1 MSENDCDTGK
11 NIENI
16 IIKNLK
22 NNYLSPETIKYKKIG
37 NYILSNTIGIG
48 TFSKVKLGIHYP
60 TQEKVAIKILDKEKI
75 KDENDIERISR
86 EIHILKVLKHDNII
100 QLYENIS
107 SERHIY
113 IIMEFINGKNLFH
126 YIYTSKKLN
135 ENKACYYFRQLISAL
150 EYLHTL
156 GIVHRDIKPENIL
169 LTKDYKK
176 IKLVDFGLSNSYRH
190 GNLLKTAC
198 GSPCFAAPE
207 MISGKYYNGLY
218 SDLWSCGVVLYYML
232 TGKLPFDDSNIKVLY
247 RKIKNGDYVIPNFL
261 SDVTKDFIRKILTV
275 NPEKRIKINDLKN
288 HPFFNF
294 DQITLCKGILI
305 GIDDIYIDYDL
316 VKEIKLNYFFDN
328 DKVTEEC
335 ICEYILKN
343 YHNNITATYYL
354 LLKKK
359 ENEKKIENEI
369 ENKFENIKENEK
381 NKKEENKQIK
391 NNENDNKNKIN
402 DINSKI
408 NNNELNENNKNQ
420 YQNNNNNNNND
431 NNINMNNSN
440 NEYNILVINNILTES
455 SINSSNI
462 LKNEKKNHP
471 KEKINL
477 INANQKIKLNELVNL
492 NHNLITTKLNINSV
506 ISNHIK
512 KNNNSRNI
520 NKHKNQALS
529 LGGVPLMNKT
539 TNIFHTLN
547 TYKIGFKKDIKK
559 YIFNSPNLS
568 EENLKYNNLK
578 TYNKQTRK
586 RIISS
591 NLSRNIKSLNQAKT
605 QFKNDNKV
613 KRSNLNKNINGLYIK
628 KLFEKD
634 NSNNQKTNN
643 GNNDV
648 SFNLT
653 NYISNPRNK
662 LIYNFKK
669 NSLYRNQLKPTFHS
683 KQNSKNHSNIYEI
696 ENSQKNQSKNNKP
709 QKLIINEWK
718 TLNSFLRNRLSLN
731 LKDSNKKKQL
741 VYNTNSLSNEK
752 DQYVNGSINNKNV
765 FNGDKNIDKNL
776 KRIKN
781 NKHNYLFSN
790 IKTKKN
796 EIDESKTI
804 NFGNEIRKNILKQKK
819 QKMRT
824 ISNYSIYNYIY
835 NEKIQF
841 TKSKNSTY
849 NSKEKNNS
857 LSIKSSSS
865 KRQNLNVN
873 LFKNQNK
880 VKNLSIKI

>member
-1 MSENDCDTGK
+1 MSENESDTGK

-16 IIKNLK
+16 IIKNIK
-22 NNYLSPETIKYKKIG
+22 NNSLSPETIKYKKIG

-48 TFSKVKLGIHYP
+48 TFSKVKLGIHFP
-60 TQEKVAIKILDKEKI
+60 TQQKVAIKILDKEKI

-126 YIYTSKKLN
+126 YIYTYKRIN
-135 ENKACYYFRQLISAL
+135 ENKASYYFRQLISAL

-190 GNLLKTAC
+190 GSLLKTAC

-288 HPFFNF
+288 HPFFNI
-294 DQITLCKGILI
+294 DKIPLCKGILI

-316 VKEIKLNYFFDN
+316 VKEIKLNYFFEN
-328 DKVTEEC
+328 EKVTEEY
-335 ICEYILKN
+335 IIENILKN

-359 ENEKKIENEI
+359 ENENKKENEI
-369 ENKFENIKENEK
+369 ENKCENKKENEK
-381 NKKEENKQIK
+381 NKGEEYENKQIK
-391 NNENDNKNKIN
+391 NNQNDNQNQIN
-402 DINSKI
+402 IIDSKI
-408 NNNELNENNKNQ
+408 NNNQLNEKNKNQ
-420 YQNNNNNNNND
+420 SQNNNND
-431 NNINMNNSN
+431 NINMNNSN
-440 NEYNILVINNILTES
+440 NECNILVINNILTES
-455 SINSSNI
+455 SINTSNI
-462 LKNEKKNHP
+462 LKNEKNNP
-471 KEKINL
+471 KDKINL
-477 INANQKIKLNELVNL
+477 INVNQKIKLNKLENL
-492 NHNLITTKLNINSV
+492 NNNLITTKLNINNV
-506 ISNHIK
+506 ISDHLK

-520 NKHKNQALS
+520 KKHKNQALS
-529 LGGVPLMNKT
+529 LGGGVPLMNKT

-547 TYKIGFKKDIKK
+547 SYKIGFKKDLKK

-578 TYNKQTRK
+578 TYHKQTRK

-591 NLSRNIKSLNQAKT
+591 NLSRNIKSLNQART

-613 KRSNLNKNINGLYIK
+613 KKYNLNKNINGLYIK
-628 KLFEKD
+628 KLFDKD
-634 NSNNQKTNN
+634 YSNSQKTNN
-643 GNNDV
+643 GNNDI

-662 LIYNFKK
+662 LIYNFKM

-696 ENSQKNQSKNNKP
+696 ENTQKIHSKNNKP

-731 LKDSNKKKQL
+731 LKNSNKKNQL

-752 DQYVNGSINNKNV
+752 DQCTNGSNNNKTINN
-765 FNGDKNIDKNL
+765 GEKNIDKNL
-776 KRIKN
+776 KGIKN

-790 IKTKKN
+790 MQTKKN
-796 EIDESKTI
+796 EIDESKNI
-804 NFGNEIRKNILKQKK
+804 NFGNGIRRNILKQKK

-824 ISNYSIYNYIY
+824 ISNYSIYNSIY
-835 NEKIQF
+835 NEKVQF
-841 TKSKNSTY
+841 TKPKNSTY
-849 NSKEKNNS
+849 NSKDKNIS

-865 KRQNLNVN
+865 KRKNINEN
-873 LFKNQNK
+873 LFKNKNK

>member
-1 MSENDCDTGK
+1 MSENESDTGK

-16 IIKNLK
+16 IIKNIK
-22 NNYLSPETIKYKKIG
+22 NNSLSPETIKYKKIG

-48 TFSKVKLGIHYP
+48 TFSKVKLGIHFP
-60 TQEKVAIKILDKEKI
+60 TQQKVAIKILDKEKI

-126 YIYTSKKLN
+126 YIYTYKRIN
-135 ENKACYYFRQLISAL
+135 ENKASYYFRQLISAL

-190 GNLLKTAC
+190 GSLLKTAC

-232 TGKLPFDDSNIKVLY
+232 TGILPFDDSNIKVLY

-288 HPFFNF
+288 HPFFNI
-294 DQITLCKGILI
+294 DKIPLCKGILI

-328 DKVTEEC
+328 EKVTEEY
-335 ICEYILKN
+335 IIENILKN

-359 ENEKKIENEI
+359 ENENKKENEI
-369 ENKFENIKENEK
+369 ENKCENKKENEK
-381 NKKEENKQIK
+381 NKGEEYENKQIK
-391 NNENDNKNKIN
+391 NNQNDNQNKIN
-402 DINSKI
+402 IIDSKI
-408 NNNELNENNKNQ
+408 NNNELNEKNKNQ
-420 YQNNNNNNNND
+420 SQNNNND
-431 NNINMNNSN
+431 NINMNNSN

-455 SINSSNI
+455 SINTSNI
-462 LKNEKKNHP
+462 LKNEKNNP
-471 KEKINL
+471 KDKINL
-477 INANQKIKLNELVNL
+477 INVNQKIKLNKLENL
-492 NHNLITTKLNINSV
+492 NNNLITTKLNINNV
-506 ISNHIK
+506 ISDHLK

-520 NKHKNQALS
+520 KKHKNQALS
-529 LGGVPLMNKT
+529 LGGGVPLMNKT

-547 TYKIGFKKDIKK
+547 SYKIGFKKDLKK

-578 TYNKQTRK
+578 TYHKQTRK

-591 NLSRNIKSLNQAKT
+591 NLSRNIKSLNQART

-613 KRSNLNKNINGLYIK
+613 KKYNLNKNINGLYIK
-628 KLFEKD
+628 KLFDKD
-634 NSNNQKTNN
+634 YSNSQKTNN
-643 GNNDV
+643 GNNDI

-662 LIYNFKK
+662 LIYNFKT

-696 ENSQKNQSKNNKP
+696 ENTQKIHSKNNKP

-731 LKDSNKKKQL
+731 LKNSNKKNQL

-752 DQYVNGSINNKNV
+752 DQYTNGSNNNKTINN
-765 FNGDKNIDKNL
+765 GEKNIDKNL
-776 KRIKN
+776 KGIKN

-790 IKTKKN
+790 IQTKKN
-796 EIDESKTI
+796 EIDESKNI
-804 NFGNEIRKNILKQKK
+804 NFGNGIRRNILKQKK

-835 NEKIQF
+835 NEKVQF
-841 TKSKNSTY
+841 TKPKNSTY
-849 NSKEKNNS
+849 NSKDKNIS

-865 KRQNLNVN
+865 KRKNINEN
-873 LFKNQNK
+873 LFKNKNK

>member
-1 MSENDCDTGK
+1 MSENESDTGK

-16 IIKNLK
+16 IIKNIK
-22 NNYLSPETIKYKKIG
+22 NNSLSPETIKYKKIG

-48 TFSKVKLGIHYP
+48 TFSKVKLGIHFP
-60 TQEKVAIKILDKEKI
+60 TQQKVAIKILDKEKI

-126 YIYTSKKLN
+126 YIYTYKRIN
-135 ENKACYYFRQLISAL
+135 ENKASYYFRQLISAL

-190 GNLLKTAC
+190 GSLLKTAC

-288 HPFFNF
+288 HPFFNI
-294 DQITLCKGILI
+294 DKIPLCKGILI

-328 DKVTEEC
+328 EKVTEEY
-335 ICEYILKN
+335 IIENILKN

-359 ENEKKIENEI
+359 ENENKKENEI
-369 ENKFENIKENEK
+369 ENKCENKKENEK
-381 NKKEENKQIK
+381 NKGEEYENKQIK
-391 NNENDNKNKIN
+391 NNQNDNQNKIN
-402 DINSKI
+402 IIDSKI
-408 NNNELNENNKNQ
+408 NNNQLNEKNKNQ
-420 YQNNNNNNNND
+420 SQNNNND
-431 NNINMNNSN
+431 NINMNNSN

-455 SINSSNI
+455 SINTSNI
-462 LKNEKKNHP
+462 LKNEKNNP
-471 KEKINL
+471 KDKINL
-477 INANQKIKLNELVNL
+477 INVNQKIKLNKLENL
-492 NHNLITTKLNINSV
+492 NNNLITTKLNINNV
-506 ISNHIK
+506 ISDHLK

-520 NKHKNQALS
+520 KKHKNQALS
-529 LGGVPLMNKT
+529 LGGGVPLMNKT

-547 TYKIGFKKDIKK
+547 SYKIGFKKDLKK

-578 TYNKQTRK
+578 TYHKQTRK

-591 NLSRNIKSLNQAKT
+591 NLSRNIKSLNQART

-613 KRSNLNKNINGLYIK
+613 KKYNLNKNINGLYIK
-628 KLFEKD
+628 KLFDKD
-634 NSNNQKTNN
+634 YSNSQKTNN
-643 GNNDV
+643 GNNDI

-662 LIYNFKK
+662 LIYNFKT

-696 ENSQKNQSKNNKP
+696 ENTQKIHSKNNKP

-731 LKDSNKKKQL
+731 LKNSNKKNQL

-752 DQYVNGSINNKNV
+752 DQYTNGSNNNKTINN
-765 FNGDKNIDKNL
+765 GEKNIDKNL
-776 KRIKN
+776 KGIKN

-790 IKTKKN
+790 MQTKKN
-796 EIDESKTI
+796 EIDESKNI
-804 NFGNEIRKNILKQKK
+804 NFGNGIRRNILKQKK

-835 NEKIQF
+835 NEKVQF
-841 TKSKNSTY
+841 TKPKNSTY
-849 NSKEKNNS
+849 NSKDKNIS

-865 KRQNLNVN
+865 KRKNINEN
-873 LFKNQNK
+873 LFKNKNK